1 MSYASA
7 FLRYCRSEFNY
18 DCSAALQQVL
28 IEAGFANF
36 DVLDREYVVEA
47 ELVNDSLL
55 SVGSGVEELYST
67 IDNPIVRVRSAD
79 GRIVPVIPGSTLKG
93 VLRSIAERIVA
104 SRGLLCIS
112 PPRGLVD
119 RLDRCRGEIDVGRLR
134 CTGEGLAEVE
144 KLLRTCCRELVEF
157 LEGGGGEFVDK
168 CLLSPVVGLFGAPWL
183 ASHLVFY
190 DALPV
195 DWEEA
200 AIEVIRRVAI
210 DRFTLSQKPG
220 LLYSLEAIRP
230 GVTWRFRLR
239 IVNVDIEDGGGDERV
254 KLFWD
259 VMRVLKE
266 GIAVGR
272 RTSVG
277 HGVLKL
283 KTIRSCTKYVVE
295 KGVLKTEDCTN
306 LFRERLGV

>member
-1 MSYASA
+1 VSYADA
-7 FLRYCRSEFNY
+7 FLRYCKSVFDR

-28 IEAGFANF
+28 IEAGFADF
-36 DVLDREYVVEA
+36 DVLSREYVVEA

-55 SVGSGVEELYST
+55 SIGSGVEEPFST
-67 IDNPIVRVRSAD
+67 IDNPVVRVRFAD
-79 GRIVPVIPGSTLKG
+79 GSIVPVIPGSTLKG

-104 SRGLLCIS
+104 SRGLLCVS
-112 PPRGLVD
+112 PPRDL
-119 RLDRCRGEIDVGRLR
+119 LEKCRGRVDVGRLR

-144 KLLRTCCRELVEF
+144 KLLKNCCRELIEF
-157 LEGGGGEFVDK
+157 LESGDREFVDK

-195 DWEEA
+195 NWEEA
-200 AIEVIRRVAI
+200 TVEVIRRVAI

>member
-18 DCSAALQQVL
+18 DCSVALQQVL

-67 IDNPIVRVRSAD
+67 IDNPIVRMRFAD
-79 GRIVPVIPGSTLKG
+79 GRIAPVIPGSTLKG
-93 VLRSIAERIVA
+93 VIRSVAERIVA

-112 PPRGLVD
+112 PPRELLG
-119 RLDRCRGEIDVGRLR
+119 RCRDKIDVGRLR

-157 LEGGGGEFVDK
+157 LESDGGEFVDK

-190 DALPV
+190 DALPA

-200 AIEVIRRVAI
+200 TVEVVRRVAI

-220 LLYSLEAIRP
+220 QLYSLEAIRP
-230 GVTWRFRLR
+230 GTTWRFRLK
-239 IVNVDIEDGGGDERV
+239 ITNVDIEGGEEDERV

-259 VMRVLKE
+259 VMRILKD

-277 HGVLKL
+277 HGVLRL
-283 KTIRSCTKYVVE
+283 KKVKSCTKYVV
-295 KGVLKTEDCTN
+295 KDGVLKVEDCTD
-306 LFRERLGV
+306 LFKEKLRV